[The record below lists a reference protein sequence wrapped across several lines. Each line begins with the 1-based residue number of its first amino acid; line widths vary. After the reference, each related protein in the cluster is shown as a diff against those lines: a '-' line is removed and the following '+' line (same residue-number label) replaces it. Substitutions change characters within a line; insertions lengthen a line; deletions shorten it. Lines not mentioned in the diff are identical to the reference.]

1 MTSNMD
7 RMKAEGIVVI
17 LFVILCACIGV
28 VNWSIDRLHVN
39 YLIPVCMATVLLTF
53 ACWYLYFKKQIS
65 FFPIAV
71 LIFGVLS
78 LVSGVVTYAYDMVI
92 GPLPLIDQ
100 MEFSRVIQPDKIN
113 LGLFQAVFGFF
124 VLRNSLKKQTWDRA
138 LFFATIKSMVQNA
151 IQDIHTIFD
160 SKLFPV
166 VFGIA
171 FLFYGF
177 FMIVTGLFGL
187 E

>member
-1 MTSNMD
+1 MTSNVD
-7 RMKAEGIVVI
+7 RMKTEGIVVI

-28 VNWSIDRLHVN
+28 VNWSMDRFHVN
-39 YLIPVCMATVLLTF
+39 YLVPVCMATVLLTF

-65 FFPIAV
+65 FFPIAL

-78 LVSGVVTYAYDMVI
+78 LASGVVTYAYDMVI

-151 IQDIHTIFD
+151 IQDIHTISD

-166 VFGIA
+166 GFGIA

>member
-1 MTSNMD
+1 M
-7 RMKAEGIVVI
+7 
-17 LFVILCACIGV
+17 
-28 VNWSIDRLHVN
+28 
-39 YLIPVCMATVLLTF
+39 
-53 ACWYLYFKKQIS
+53 
-65 FFPIAV
+65 
-71 LIFGVLS
+71 
-78 LVSGVVTYAYDMVI
+78 SGVVTYAYDMVI